1 MLSQAKNCLKAVLNC
16 FFFFI
21 YSNFTFYFLLVVFEE
36 QLPLYLRISRFSLSS
51 SCKPANYISFL
62 HCILLSQANSHR
74 RTLVPFCFTA
84 VLPEATD
91 LFSILPF
98 FQVVAGMV
106 LSNASQMHTQ
116 VAIFPASDNYLL
128 VANCWALRPIS
139 PVLILL
145 LDQQPPFVSIFFFI
159 SFQQIT
165 LWQQIS

>member
-1 MLSQAKNCLKAVLNC
+1 MLSQAKNCLKAILNC
-16 FFFFI
+16 FFFLFTAILHFI
-21 YSNFTFYFLLVVFEE
+21 FYQLFLRNSCLFYPVN
-36 QLPLYLRISRFSLSS
+36 LRISRFSLSS

-84 VLPEATD
+84 VSPEATD

-116 VAIFPASDNYLL
+116 VAIFPASDNCLL

-145 LDQQPPFVSIFFFI
+145 LDQQPPFVSIFF
-159 SFQQIT
+159 
-165 LWQQIS
+165 